1 MENNNDVYYITRDY
15 LRGLEIGGAA
25 TVRPSPYWNGAPA
38 CKRTVVV
45 GTYIYARYW
54 IRLDQSTITIAP

>member
-1 MENNNDVYYITRDY
+1 MFIILPATICVDWK
-15 LRGLEIGGAA
+15 LEGAA